1 MNTRKIKQK
10 EYKQQKYMIV
20 NDLFVSETFVKGN
33 YCGEI
38 MHKKINQKELQ
49 RILLKKRYLI
59 RIHTNAK
66 HTIKIKMQSEKAQD
80 VISLKGQRLSKHY
93 ENYIGNIY

>member
-1 MNTRKIKQK
+1 MNKRRIKQK

-49 RILLKKRYLI
+49 RILLKK
-59 RIHTNAK
+59 
-66 HTIKIKMQSEKAQD
+66 
-80 VISLKGQRLSKHY
+80 
-93 ENYIGNIY
+93 IGI